1 MLVIVQTCGRFCLS
15 PQSTIKRFKKCTYLH
30 VGMATKTLT
39 ITEEAYER
47 LAMMKNERESFSQAI
62 VRRFPKP
69 SLLAI
74 AGILSEE
81 ETHELENHIRSRRSA
96 SRKRFDMAGK
106 MLN

>member
-1 MLVIVQTCGRFCLS
+1 MMERTPKNNARSHFPCMLVIVQTCGRFYLS

-81 ETHELENHIRSRRSA
+81 ETHELE
-96 SRKRFDMAGK
+96 
-106 MLN
+106 